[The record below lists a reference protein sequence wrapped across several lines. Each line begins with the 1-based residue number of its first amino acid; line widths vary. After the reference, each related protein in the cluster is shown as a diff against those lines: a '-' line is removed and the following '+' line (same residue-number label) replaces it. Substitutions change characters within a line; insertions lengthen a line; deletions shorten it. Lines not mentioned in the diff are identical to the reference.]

1 MEMTRTWQNRA
12 LTTLA
17 DFPFIPY
24 LSEDGSKT
32 TFSKRLFPSVITGI
46 FLECTLLSSLWEG
59 WVLAMHILAPLVE
72 SIQSRDSTW
81 ALTNYVSIASI
92 LRQILFCQFFHCN
105 NLFTCFPTHMT
116 QFRILFNGSQSFLA
130 SLSSIYSQQGIGR
143 IILTRSGSPVK
154 QL

>member
-1 MEMTRTWQNRA
+1 MEITRTWQNRA
-12 LTTLA
+12 STTLA

-24 LSEDGSKT
+24 LSEKWLNGDIL
-32 TFSKRLFPSVITGI
+32 KRFFPSVSTGI

-59 WVLAMHILAPLVE
+59 WVPAMHILAPLVE

-92 LRQILFCQFFHCN
+92 SRQILSRQRFHCN

-116 QFRILFNGSQSFLA
+116 QFRILF
-130 SLSSIYSQQGIGR
+130 
-143 IILTRSGSPVK
+143 
-154 QL
+154 